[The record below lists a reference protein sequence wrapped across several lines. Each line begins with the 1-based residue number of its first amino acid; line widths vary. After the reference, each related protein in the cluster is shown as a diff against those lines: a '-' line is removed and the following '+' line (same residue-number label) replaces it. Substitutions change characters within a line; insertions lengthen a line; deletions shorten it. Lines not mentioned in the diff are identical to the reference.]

1 VNISFDEFR
10 KRIEL
15 SMISHILS
23 EEEVRINCEKAVAAK
38 VGVICVNPPF
48 VALSRR
54 IIGNKKIDLSVN
66 VGFPFGS
73 YLTETKVIE
82 AKQGIRDGA
91 NQIDMVI
98 NVGALRSGKDNE
110 VLEDIKAVVKASPG
124 CLIKVIIESWVLNE
138 NEKIRACSLV
148 EKAGAHLV
156 KTTTGVKTQ
165 YIKQFCKCNEP
176 KGATVEDITLFRRIL
191 GPHMRIKASGGVYML
206 DDAFEMIK
214 AGADQLGVSRGIEL
228 IAEFKEKYK
237 EGIEI

>member
-1 VNISFDEFR
+1 MNISFDEFR
-10 KRIEL
+10 KRIEF
-15 SMISHILS
+15 SMVSHIVN
-23 EEEVRINCEKAVAAK
+23 EEEVRINCEKAVK
-38 VGVICVNPPF
+38 SRVGVICVNPPY
-48 VALSRR
+48 VLLSKK
-54 IIGNKKIDLSVN
+54 IIGNKEIDLSVN

-73 YLTETKVIE
+73 HVTEAKVIE

-110 VLEDIKAVVKASPG
+110 ALEDIKAVVEASPG

-138 NEKIRACSLV
+138 NEKIRACQLV

-165 YIKQFCKCNEP
+165 YIKKFCKCDDP
-176 KGATVEDITLFRRIL
+176 KGVTVEDIKLFRKIL
-191 GPHMRIKASGGVYML
+191 GPHMRIKASGGIYTL
-206 DDAFEMIK
+206 GDAFEMIK

-237 EGIEI
+237 EGTKI